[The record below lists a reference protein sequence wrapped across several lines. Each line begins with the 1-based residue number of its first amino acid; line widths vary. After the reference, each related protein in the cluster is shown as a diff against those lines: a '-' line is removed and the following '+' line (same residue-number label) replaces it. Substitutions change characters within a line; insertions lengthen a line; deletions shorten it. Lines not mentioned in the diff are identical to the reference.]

1 MGNDINFSLSM
12 TNRFSD
18 NNGNLMI
25 VEESELD
32 ELDSIENK
40 IKSLITID
48 YIRKM
53 GYDSIDDV
61 IDNAPTIGETISL
74 DVYPLLSIMDLKNF
88 EFLDSNVIVA
98 FIDKMYNITTYFDV
112 EKGETIETNKYNNEV
127 YSIKELLPDADNI
140 LFFIIDIKLQR
151 KNTLRKGPFTSIHRQ
166 DTNDPKCKDYVLLKY
181 NSCNMFNVST
191 YSQLDELYNVNWN
204 CTELIFSIMNKNKTI
219 FMNDIILFDKDTE
232 NRLLGCIKKGLRT
245 AVDDF
250 NKESKLS
257 SMYFEKLDYI
267 PIVAIPDFPD
277 KIFIGKNHKI
287 DEDIKKDFNDIIND
301 IKESK
306 LEKAQVMIIEM
317 DLISRDIP
325 FTILKLNKNG

>member
-32 ELDSIENK
+32 ELDFIENK

-127 YSIKELLPDADNI
+127 YYIKELLPDADNI
-140 LFFIIDIKLQR
+140 LFFIIDIKLKR

-181 NSCNMFNVST
+181 NSCNVLNAST